1 MLVQTPTRV
10 WVSERFDL
18 IDGVFTCSDRRGFRI
33 DREVYWARMH
43 GKLLQLSSMLE
54 CDPNPS
60 W

>member
-1 MLVQTPTRV
+1 MRDQGV
-10 WVSERFDL
+10 W
-18 IDGVFTCSDRRGFRI
+18 GFRI

-60 W
+60 WSPALHI